1 MIRLPFP
8 IEPGTVLLGKYRI
21 ERLLGK
27 GGMAVVYLAH
37 HEMLQ
42 QDVAIKILLP
52 DVAEKPENTARFLN
66 EARAAARLRNEHV
79 ATVMD
84 VGVLEDGSAYIVL
97 EYLDGFDLQQVLE
110 TNGPM
115 PWQLVVDYVLQAL
128 EAVAQ
133 AHALGI
139 VHRDLKPSN
148 LFLTKRPNGTP
159 ILKVLDFGI
168 SKINNNMSDGS
179 VTSTKTMLGSP
190 VFMSPEQLR
199 SAKKVD
205 HRTDIWAIGV
215 VFYHL
220 LTGEFPY
227 QAESIGELF
236 AAVLEQMP
244 ASIRAKRTD
253 VPPELEAVYRRC
265 LSRNVDERYPNVAE
279 LALALEPLASP
290 DGKMSV
296 AHIRKT
302 LLPNAPA
309 LGTSSS
315 PGISSAPG
323 TTSAPGIAPTVAAEA
338 AKIATG
344 PSTGASWSESVAPKK
359 KKSPLPL
366 VAAIG
371 GAVVLCAV
379 GVVFAVSGG
388 KTTPSNAAASAAVTA
403 PPQAE
408 PPPTQTATAA
418 TVAPQPQPQT
428 QPQQQPQPTASEPA
442 PVPEPTRAAV
452 ASTAAA
458 PAATGHHAD
467 AANSAGRQHAS
478 PKPSATSADVLL
490 MQRN

>member
-1 MIRLPFP
+1 MKRLPFP
-8 IEPGTVLLGKYRI
+8 LEPGTVLLGKYRI

-52 DVAEKPENTARFLN
+52 DVAEKPENASRFLN
-66 EARAAARLRNEHV
+66 EARAAVRLRNEHV

-84 VGVLEDGSAYIVL
+84 IGVLEDDSAYIVL
-97 EYLDGFDLQQVLE
+97 EYLDGLDLEQVLE
-110 TNGPM
+110 ANGPM
-115 PWQLVVDYVLQAL
+115 PWQQVVDYVLQAL

-148 LFLTKRPNGTP
+148 LFIAKRPNGTP

-168 SKINNNMSDGS
+168 SKITNTLADGS

-220 LTGEFPY
+220 LTGGFPY
-227 QAESIGELF
+227 EAESIGELF

-244 ASIRAKRTD
+244 ASIRAMRPD
-253 VPPELEAVYRRC
+253 VPPELEAIYRRC

-279 LALALEPLASP
+279 LAFALEPLASA
-290 DGKMSV
+290 DGKISV

-302 LLPNAPA
+302 LGAGEAVSVTSARPVENKAPA
-309 LGTSSS
+309 
-315 PGISSAPG
+315 PPAN
-323 TTSAPGIAPTVAAEA
+323 
-338 AKIATG
+338 IATG
-344 PSTGASWSESVAPKK
+344 PSTAAEWSESLATT
-359 KKSPLPL
+359 KKSPLPRT
-366 VAAIG
+366 AAIG
-371 GAVVLCAV
+371 GAVVVLCAL
-379 GVVFAVSGG
+379 GVAFAVWPAKAPTTSVVGSTAV
-388 KTTPSNAAASAAVTA
+388 TTPSTPEPPPSATAMITAAVTA
-403 PPQAE
+403 APPS
-408 PPPTQTATAA
+408 
-418 TVAPQPQPQT
+418 
-428 QPQQQPQPTASEPA
+428 PTASTLA
-442 PVPEPTRAAV
+442 TAPEPTHTAV
-452 ASTAAA
+452 TTTLRGAPSASSSAHARSDA
-458 PAATGHHAD
+458 PPKSS
-467 AANSAGRQHAS
+467 AAN
-478 PKPSATSADVLL
+478 ADILL